1 MERHSLPHGAKGI
14 ESDEFV
20 IHFGAD
26 KFVFAP
32 KSTGGHYT
40 LHAGPNS
47 GVIDVHETP
56 HAGVPGQR
64 RTLFAIQTQALP
76 PILGGFVPTL
86 RELLALIRPLR
97 VGWMYRHGVGIAR
110 GIDPVSDEDIAAVT
124 RRRKGRLALDP
135 EAYRR
140 NICVP
145 EYLEDVYGF
154 RTETSRYSGV
164 RVRSVLG
171 SREQPPMA
179 ESASFGSSDATP
191 CGSVKNGRPRL
202 WMLSSAR
209 RFRASATAST
219 HFYGPDKNHAQKRPT
234 DADARFFLNRIE

>member
-14 ESDEFV
+14 ESYEFV

-26 KFVFAP
+26 KFVFAA
-32 KSTGGHYT
+32 KSTGEHYT

-56 HAGVPGQR
+56 HAGVSGQR

-76 PILGGFVPTL
+76 PILAGFVPTL

-154 RTETSRYSGV
+154 PGGNFALFR
-164 RVRSVLG
+164 G
-171 SREQPPMA
+171 SRQIGIGFKRTAADGGVPLFWIERRDLMR
-179 ESASFGSSDATP
+179 FGQKWQAKVVDALIGAAIP
-191 CGSVKNGRPRL
+191 
-202 WMLSSAR
+202 
-209 RFRASATAST
+209 
-219 HFYGPDKNHAQKRPT
+219 
-234 DADARFFLNRIE
+234 